1 MNRILRAAMP
11 MPNPPHPGVIVKY
24 ECLEPLGLTIA
35 RAARGL
41 GVSRA
46 ALSDL
51 VNGRAGLSVDM
62 ALRLAQAFG
71 STPEPGWVCRP
82 PMTCGR
88 PGNRAR
94 AARLKSL
101 PQGAERLG
109 LKELPAGPEKSP
121 LLPAAVP
128 AAGGK
133 VSRRRPFPVP

>member
-1 MNRILRAAMP
+1 MH
-11 MPNPPHPGVIVKY
+11 NPPHPGAIIKY

-71 STPEPGWVCRP
+71 SPPETWLGLQTAYDLWP
-82 PMTCGR
+82 
-88 PGNRAR
+88 AR
-94 AARLKSL
+94 EQGTRRQVEKFAARS
-101 PQGAERLG
+101 
-109 LKELPAGPEKSP
+109 
-121 LLPAAVP
+121 
-128 AAGGK
+128 
-133 VSRRRPFPVP
+133 